1 MNILDLTQTISQD
14 MPVYPGTEQ
23 PKLEPASTYERD
35 KFRETLLTMFSH
47 TGTHMDA
54 PAHIIPGRTTLD
66 SFAASQFVGS
76 ALVVDC
82 RELNTG
88 DVVTLEMVT
97 RYGSAAEDA
106 EFLLFCFGWDRY
118 WGKGEYFGNFPYPDD
133 DVISYIIS
141 HNKKGIGFDTISAD
155 PIASLHNHRRL
166 FEKNEIVIIENLT
179 NLDKICGNV
188 VQFYALPL
196 KFADSDGAPVRAVAV
211 YE

>member
-82 RELNTG
+82 RELNAG
-88 DVVTLEMVT
+88 DVVTLWQ
-97 RYGSAAEDA
+97 RRRG
-106 EFLLFCFGWDRY
+106 CR
-118 WGKGEYFGNFPYPDD
+118 
-133 DVISYIIS
+133 
-141 HNKKGIGFDTISAD
+141 ISAV
-155 PIASLHNHRRL
+155 LLRL
-166 FEKNEIVIIENLT
+166 GQILGQGRIF
-179 NLDKICGNV
+179 
-188 VQFYALPL
+188 
-196 KFADSDGAPVRAVAV
+196 R
-211 YE
+211 